1 MLRDPGNISYLKV
14 LTVEKEPKI
23 IELYNDEI
31 QKVQHAYG
39 TNGIVLE
46 IELALSKAK
55 DWIHCAVL
63 LDGYN
68 KALDFAIAAQKKSL
82 DCYLLTVV
90 ERRFSQFYEK
100 LKDRFPSNRD
110 AVFSMVAPEAFDAFK
125 KFAET
130 HKGTISF
137 SFKEQELR
145 PNGLQPAYEFGWNHT
160 TLQALK
166 VDKSWTYLQVAYPQP
181 FDPNLVMKQMNR
193 YGDDIYWHHE
203 MARMGGHV
211 QIFALP
217 LVRSN
222 GRDHMYKLIE
232 ELEKKDDCT
241 IYDPHVY
248 TIEDGGMKEIDNNQ
262 IEFKKKADPYG
273 LMNPGKTSGWSPEMV
288 KQN

>member
-1 MLRDPGNISYLKV
+1 M
-14 LTVEKEPKI
+14 
-23 IELYNDEI
+23 
-31 QKVQHAYG
+31 
-39 TNGIVLE
+39 
-46 IELALSKAK
+46 
-55 DWIHCAVL
+55 
-63 LDGYN
+63 
-68 KALDFAIAAQKKSL
+68 
-82 DCYLLTVV
+82 
-90 ERRFSQFYEK
+90 
-100 LKDRFPSNRD
+100 
-110 AVFSMVAPEAFDAFK
+110 
-125 KFAET
+125 
-130 HKGTISF
+130 
-137 SFKEQELR
+137 
-145 PNGLQPAYEFGWNHT
+145 QPAYEFGWNHT

-181 FDPNLVMKQMNR
+181 FDPNLVMKQMRR

-273 LMNPGKTSGWSPEMV
+273 LMNPGKTSGWSPEMA

>member
-1 MLRDPGNISYLKV
+1 MIS
-14 LTVEKEPKI
+14 TEKH
-23 IELYNDEI
+23 N
-31 QKVQHAYG
+31 
-39 TNGIVLE
+39 
-46 IELALSKAK
+46 
-55 DWIHCAVL
+55 L
-63 LDGYN
+63 L
-68 KALDFAIAAQKKSL
+68 
-82 DCYLLTVV
+82 
-90 ERRFSQFYEK
+90 
-100 LKDRFPSNRD
+100 
-110 AVFSMVAPEAFDAFK
+110 
-125 KFAET
+125 
-130 HKGTISF
+130 SF

-248 TIEDGGMKEIDNNQ
+248 TIEDGGMKELDNNQ

-273 LMNPGKTSGWSPEMV
+273 LMTPGKTSGWSPETA